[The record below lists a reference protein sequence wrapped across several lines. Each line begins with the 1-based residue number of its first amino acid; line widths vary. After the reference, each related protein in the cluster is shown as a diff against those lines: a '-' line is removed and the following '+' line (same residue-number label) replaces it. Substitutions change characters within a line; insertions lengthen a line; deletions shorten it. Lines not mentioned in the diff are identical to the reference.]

1 VLDVHP
7 PTEPVHGWRDFFIH
21 LVTITIGLM
30 IALSLE
36 GLVEWRHHKALVH
49 EAQAS
54 LQVEIDANARET
66 QKALNDVDAGQKQL
80 AEDVVILQKIIDNP
94 KAPNLGTP
102 KIQFYLPTFNDVSWE
117 TAKATGAL
125 SYMPY
130 GEAHNYSDIYK
141 QQDEVDVAEH
151 QAVNDVVLSV
161 AASPILKSA
170 NAKLTPEDAPIL
182 KQRIEVLQARLYV
195 LASLIRELDGKYQK
209 FLAAHPG

>member
-7 PTEPVHGWRDFFIH
+7 PNEPVHNWRDFFIH
-21 LVTITIGLM
+21 LVTITIGLV

-36 GLVEWRHHKALVH
+36 GCVEWQHHKHLVH
-49 EAQAS
+49 EAQSS
-54 LQVEIDANARET
+54 LQVEIEANTREL
-66 QKALNDVDAGQKQL
+66 QKALNDVNAEQKQL

-94 KAPNLGTP
+94 KVPNQGTP
-102 KIQFYLPTFNDVSWE
+102 KILFELPAFDDVSWE

-130 GEAHNYSDIYK
+130 GEAHRYSDIYK

-151 QAVNDVVLSV
+151 QAANDAVLGV
-161 AASPILKSA
+161 APFLNLEHTAPKLSPA
-170 NAKLTPEDAPIL
+170 DAPMV

-195 LASLIRELDGKYQK
+195 LASLIRDLDGKYQK